1 MVLFAALL
9 LAHAPAV
16 TIPNLPRPR
25 PRPQNALVV
34 TAAVEVL
41 RAERIGAVTAPDA
54 LLRQV
59 RRDARG
65 LTVEFD

>member
-1 MVLFAALL
+1 MVILAALM

-25 PRPQNALVV
+25 PRPQNALVA
-34 TAAVEVL
+34 TASVEVL
-41 RAERIGAVTAPDA
+41 RAERIGAVAAPDA
-54 LLRQV
+54 LLRQI

-65 LTVEFD
+65 VTVEFD